1 MNESIRNHIFVS
13 GKVQGVLFRDRT
25 RRKARQIGVQGW
37 VKNLPDNRVEMLLE
51 GEKEKIQELIEWI
64 KSEPFLVRVDNIE
77 VKLEK
82 YQNEFNNF
90 EVKY

>member
-64 KSEPFLVRVDNIE
+64 KSEPFLVRVDNLE